1 MMEGFFRQYIRLYRP
16 LITKL
21 NELMSPY
28 ELSYSLWQVIF
39 YIKNHGPSTLVDVSN
54 YYEVEKPTITRRV
67 HRLEELK
74 LVEQIPGKDRREKI
88 IQLTLSGEDI
98 YQTLRAKITELENGI
113 MEGISLEEQTICFQT
128 LPRIQENLLKKE
140 GKPIE

>member
-1 MMEGFFRQYIRLYRP
+1 MEGFFREYIRLYRP

-39 YIKNHGPSTLVDVSN
+39 YIKNYGPSTLVDVSSF
-54 YYEVEKPTITRRV
+54 YEVEKPTITRRV

-74 LVEQIPGKDRREKI
+74 LVKQIPGKDRREKV

-113 MEGISLEEQTICFQT
+113 MEGISLDEQTVCFQT